1 MKQTMKLQA
10 LLCLLLFAAPFA
22 AAQNIA
28 FWNVENFFED
38 SPHFSTKAR
47 GIAKV
52 ILSLADS
59 AGMPPSVV
67 GLCEVEN
74 EACMRALVRQPALRK
89 FGYRY
94 VHYDSPDHRGI
105 DCALLWRG
113 SPPVNSCAIPV
124 RDSSGSILPTRA
136 LLLAEFDS
144 LAIIVC
150 HLPSKRGGS
159 AEADRRRLL
168 ALAALSRVCDSV
180 RTATPDRLLI
190 ALGDFNDVRTAVS
203 DSVMAPMLELSPAD
217 DGPNPSAPGT
227 IKFQGC
233 WEQIDRAFVS
243 LGLDASLVAA
253 ALPFLLEPDKKYGG
267 VKPRRTSVGPRYN
280 GGLSDHIPIILSFGR
295 RRK

>member
-10 LLCLLLFAAPFA
+10 LLCLLLFAAPSG

-38 SPHFSTKAR
+38 SPHFSAKAR

-52 ILSLADS
+52 VLALSDS
-59 AGMPPSVV
+59 TSAPPDIV

-74 EACMRALVRQPALRK
+74 AKCLRRLISQPALRK
-89 FGYRY
+89 YGYKF

-105 DCALLWRG
+105 DCALLYRG
-113 SPPVNSCAIPV
+113 APLVGRLLGSRSIPV
-124 RDSSGSILPTRA
+124 RDSLGAVLPTRA

-144 LAIIVC
+144 LAVVVC

-159 AEADRRRLL
+159 ATADRRRLL
-168 ALAALSRVCDSV
+168 ALAALSRLCDSV

-190 ALGDFNDVRTAVS
+190 ALGDFNDVRTAAS
-203 DSVMAPMLELSPAD
+203 DSVMAPMRELPAE
-217 DGPNPSAPGT
+217 GAPGSL
-227 IKFQGC
+227 KFEGR

-243 LGLDASLVAA
+243 PDSPGVSLHIA
-253 ALPFLLEPDKKYGG
+253 ALPFLSTVDKKYGG
-267 VKPRRTSVGPRYN
+267 TKPLRTFSGPRYL
-280 GGLSDHIPIILSFGR
+280 GGLSDHYPIILSCGR
-295 RRK
+295 RRR